1 LRAGSVLTAA
11 GEFAFV
17 LFPLGATLGIL
28 NASQAS
34 LLAAI
39 AAVTMLLGPPVAS
52 LTDAALRRLAKAGA
66 PEADDFSDAHGPV
79 LLIGFGRFGQIVA
92 QCLLAEGVDVTTID
106 NDPDMIQN
114 ASRFGF
120 KVYYGDGTRLDV
132 LRAAGAAQAHLIA
145 ICIDNRASA
154 NHIVDLVQ
162 SEFPDTK
169 LYVRS
174 YDRGHTLK
182 LLAKGVDYELR
193 ETYESA
199 MMFGRK
205 ALEGLGLDP
214 ERASDVEEDVRKR
227 DRERLEVQQ
236 VEGITAGAGM
246 WLTEP
251 VPEPLRLPPRKAR
264 PLNPEAEDIIRET
277 KIPS

>member
-1 LRAGSVLTAA
+1 
-11 GEFAFV
+11 
-17 LFPLGATLGIL
+17 
-28 NASQAS
+28 
-34 LLAAI
+34 
-39 AAVTMLLGPPVAS
+39 
-52 LTDAALRRLAKAGA
+52 
-66 PEADDFSDAHGPV
+66 
-79 LLIGFGRFGQIVA
+79 
-92 QCLLAEGVDVTTID
+92 
-106 NDPDMIQN
+106 
-114 ASRFGF
+114 
-120 KVYYGDGTRLDV
+120 V
-132 LRAAGAAQAHLIA
+132 LRAAGAADAHLIA

-162 SEFPDTK
+162 SEFTDTK

-182 LLAKGVDYELR
+182 LLAKGVDFELR

-214 ERASDVEEDVRKR
+214 ERASDIEEDVRKR

-236 VEGITAGAGM
+236 VEGITAGANL
-246 WLTEP
+246 WLVEP